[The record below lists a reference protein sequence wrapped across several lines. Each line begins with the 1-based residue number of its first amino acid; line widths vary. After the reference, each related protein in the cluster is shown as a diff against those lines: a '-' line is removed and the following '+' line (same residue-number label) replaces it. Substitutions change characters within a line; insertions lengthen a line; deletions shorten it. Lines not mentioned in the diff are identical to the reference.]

1 MWARYSLAEY
11 VIQQVT
17 YDKKCEQKN
26 MKSVVYKTYKYMSF
40 AWTHAM
46 YNAQVWLYKM
56 SYLIGDRTPLQD
68 IHYIDLEVTAIT
80 LCS

>member
-1 MWARYSLAEY
+1 
-11 VIQQVT
+11 
-17 YDKKCEQKN
+17 

-68 IHYIDLEVTAIT
+68 IHYIDLEVTAIA